1 MKALAVLLLWLFL
14 ASALLLL
21 WNLPANTV
29 KVLVQVRIPE
39 LVLSVAYGG
48 ILGVGGCVYQSVVKN
63 PLADPHI
70 LGVSAGGALGA
81 VLATAVGLNP
91 EGFALAGGLLATW
104 LVYMVAKL
112 LKNSLKLLLFGV
124 ALNMLLSA
132 CIFLAYALTPALGL
146 AKAMST
152 TLGFIPALSLEESTY
167 ILLVS
172 LSLLAVLLKFHKAM
186 DSLSLGDEL
195 SYFSGVL
202 FEREGAILL
211 ALASAGVSIAVAK
224 AGIIGFLGIV
234 GPHTAR
240 FLGFRAHRHLL
251 PTAYLGGGAFLA
263 TSQAVARNVA
273 YPTVLPAGVVA
284 SLIGIPL
291 FVYILW
297 RYSGA

>member
-1 MKALAVLLLWLFL
+1 VQVKALAVLLLWLFL

-112 LKNSLKLLLFGV
+112 LKNSLKLHCCLP
-124 ALNMLLSA
+124 
-132 CIFLAYALTPALGL
+132 IR
-146 AKAMST
+146 
-152 TLGFIPALSLEESTY
+152 SL
-167 ILLVS
+167 
-172 LSLLAVLLKFHKAM
+172 
-186 DSLSLGDEL
+186 
-195 SYFSGVL
+195 
-202 FEREGAILL
+202 
-211 ALASAGVSIAVAK
+211 
-224 AGIIGFLGIV
+224 
-234 GPHTAR
+234 P
-240 FLGFRAHRHLL
+240 
-251 PTAYLGGGAFLA
+251 
-263 TSQAVARNVA
+263 
-273 YPTVLPAGVVA
+273 VLPLPPL
-284 SLIGIPL
+284 LIKQNSSKKKH
-291 FVYILW
+291 ILK
-297 RYSGA
+297 RLI